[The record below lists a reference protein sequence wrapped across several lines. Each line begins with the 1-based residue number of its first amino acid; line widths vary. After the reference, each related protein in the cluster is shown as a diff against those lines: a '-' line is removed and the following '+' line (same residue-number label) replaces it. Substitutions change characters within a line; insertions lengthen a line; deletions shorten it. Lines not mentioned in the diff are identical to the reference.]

1 MANSKLGFMITY
13 IFLSIMIFNGT
24 FSALGRPLK
33 SEMKDQVTTHQ
44 NIIKEIAKAAEY
56 TDKWHDHTLAFESST
71 VDDFQPTDPG
81 HSPGAGHSSPHA
93 NVVPK
98 P

>member
-1 MANSKLGFMITY
+1 MANSKVGFMVSY
-13 IFLSIMIFNGT
+13 ILLSIIIFHVT
-24 FSALGRPLK
+24 FSAQGRPLK
-33 SEMKDQVTTHQ
+33 SESKDQNQNMATEKTATYADATTMNAQ
-44 NIIKEIAKAAEY
+44 YDAVG
-56 TDKWHDHTLAFESST
+56 KWT

-81 HSPGAGHSSPHA
+81 HSPGAGHSSPGA